1 MEWENVP
8 ITRTRSHCKPIR
20 IQAGFY
26 RRYVDQPVFFEYI
39 KYKCDGT
46 AKKKLIP
53 VRSDR
58 QFPKL

>member
-26 RRYVDQPVFFEYI
+26 RRYVDQAVFFVYI
-39 KYKCDGT
+39 KHRCDGT
-46 AKKKLIP
+46 SKKEINPCPLRQTIP
-53 VRSDR
+53 
-58 QFPKL
+58 QT